1 MSKAYA
7 IIQLNEAI
15 KCAFQEV
22 QQIFYILDKESKEEY
37 VVCRY
42 QVLDYVGRDPLLKG
56 YRRGEF
62 KICVTADSIPAMY
75 DDVWKAVKKRFG

>member
-7 IIQLNEAI
+7 IILLKDAI
-15 KCAFQEV
+15 KYAFQEV
-22 QQIFYILDKESKEEY
+22 RQLYYMIDEESKEEY
-37 VVCRY
+37 VIC
-42 QVLDYVGRDPLLKG
+42 G
-56 YRRGEF
+56 YRLNGDSFYNPGEF

>member
-42 QVLDYVGRDPLLKG
+42 QILDYVAEHIVKDLLYKN
-56 YRRGEF
+56 
-62 KICVTADSIPAMY
+62 S
-75 DDVWKAVKKRFG
+75 KKLWDEEE

>member
-1 MSKAYA
+1 MSKAYG
-7 IIQLNEAI
+7 IIQLNDAI
-15 KCAFQEV
+15 RYAFPEV

-37 VVCRY
+37 VICRY
-42 QVLDYVGRDPLLKG
+42 QILDYAAGDPF

>member
-7 IIQLNEAI
+7 IILLNDAI
-15 KCAFQEV
+15 KYAFQEV

-37 VVCRY
+37 VICRY
-42 QVLDYVGRDPLLKG
+42 KIPYYTTDIPYNLC
-56 YRRGEF
+56 GEF

-75 DDVWKAVKKRFG
+75 DDVWNAIKKRFG

>member
-7 IIQLNEAI
+7 IVKLNEAI
-15 KCAFQEV
+15 KCAFPEIV
-22 QQIFYILDKESKEEY
+22 NIFYAIDKENKEEY
-37 VVCRY
+37 VICRY
-42 QVLDYVGRDPLLKG
+42 HHLYYISGTEFFQ
-56 YRRGEF
+56 RGEF

>member
-42 QVLDYVGRDPLLKG
+42 QILDYIAGNSF

-75 DDVWKAVKKRFG
+75 DDVWNAIKKRFG

>member
-7 IIQLNEAI
+7 IILLNAAI
-15 KCAFQEV
+15 TYAFQEV
-22 QQIFYILDKESKEEY
+22 RQLYYMIDKESKEEY
-37 VVCRY
+37 VICRY
-42 QVLDYVGRDPLLKG
+42 HLNGDSLKP
-56 YRRGEF
+56 GEF